1 MGAKN
6 IFKYGLICFL
16 LFIIIG
22 CASTANVL
30 NHDQHEIELYGFS
43 NSDYINIEEQMIN
56 ISGYKNHNINSATSL
71 KKNIIY
77 TSSLSSSNVQK
88 EFINIIN
95 LLEIPFTF
103 SLKDKK
109 FSIKSKNIRVDK

>member
-1 MGAKN
+1 M
-6 IFKYGLICFL
+6 KYSFLGFVLLLIV
-16 LFIIIG
+16 G

-30 NHDQHEIELYGFS
+30 DHDQHEIELYGFS
-43 NSDYINIEEQMIN
+43 NSDYMNIEEKIIN
-56 ISGYKNHNINSATSL
+56 IAGYKNHNIKSATSL

-88 EFINIIN
+88 EFSEIIN
-95 LLEIPFTF
+95 LLGIPFTF